1 MTNPTSERVQSRY
14 INSLKFTKE
23 TYRIVLYLYLR
34 PHEVVPGLEMA
45 IVGLLVSIVCAIIV
59 GIQFDYNHITSAI
72 FENPFLVIIFLIV
85 FAIFGIF
92 QFVCG
97 FKMAIGLRRPKWGS
111 ERWNLRESYTMEKL
125 SLETTNSLAFYPCVI
140 DYYVTLP
147 FLFSRLTGG
156 WLTTTWDN
164 TPYLYDEIPYL
175 VPTKKELS
183 PKDPNNVPEFINFSA
198 TFFEEYFLKGHS
210 DKTEYKYGDIFD
222 IVEYKKVPD
231 YALIRM
237 NDEETEILI
246 KKDAFNG
253 DSWDDVK
260 EFILNRQEE
269 QKKLIKQEKKK
280 NRKKRFKHD

>member
-1 MTNPTSERVQSRY
+1 M
-14 INSLKFTKE
+14 
-23 TYRIVLYLYLR
+23 
-34 PHEVVPGLEMA
+34 
-45 IVGLLVSIVCAIIV
+45 
-59 GIQFDYNHITSAI
+59 
-72 FENPFLVIIFLIV
+72 
-85 FAIFGIF
+85 
-92 QFVCG
+92 
-97 FKMAIGLRRPKWGS
+97 
-111 ERWNLRESYTMEKL
+111 
-125 SLETTNSLAFYPCVI
+125 
-140 DYYVTLP
+140 
-147 FLFSRLTGG
+147 
-156 WLTTTWDN
+156 
-164 TPYLYDEIPYL
+164 
-175 VPTKKELS
+175 
-183 PKDPNNVPEFINFSA
+183 
-198 TFFEEYFLKGHS
+198 KGHS

>member
-1 MTNPTSERVQSRY
+1 MVSCNASENNCLFS
-14 INSLKFTKE
+14 NSFCFNRE
-23 TYRIVLYLYLR
+23 TYKYVFYLHMR
-34 PHEVVPGLEMA
+34 PHEVVPGLEM
-45 IVGLLVSIVCAIIV
+45 IFCGFLVSFVGLIFFGFEFSTGDIIANV
-59 GIQFDYNHITSAI
+59 KEYLPFYI
-72 FENPFLVIIFLIV
+72 FFLILFV
-85 FAIFGIF
+85 FYGLL
-92 QFVCG
+92 QFFYG
-97 FKMAIGLRRPKWGS
+97 FKMTFGLRKPKWGT
-111 ERWNLRESYTMEKL
+111 ERWNLRELLTMEKL
-125 SLETTNSLAFYPCVI
+125 NSTSTATPVFAPCVV
-140 DYYVTLP
+140 DFYVSISAIS
-147 FLFSRLTGG
+147 FRFMGG

-183 PKDPNNVPEFINFSA
+183 PTNPDKIPEFINFST
-198 TFFEEYFLKGHS
+198 TFFEDYFLKGHS

-253 DSWDDVK
+253 DSWAEVK
-260 EFILNRQEE
+260 EFILSKQEE